1 MKRITV
7 IFFAVFT
14 VANLYWVL
22 SLPLLPFTDLPFHLA
37 ESFIV
42 KNFND
47 SGFLFEKFYVIPSFL
62 KSNTFYTFFCS
73 AGIFPDV
80 ETASRIYYA
89 LYVILLPLSLLQFI
103 RLLNGNKILAILSF
117 LFVIHYSVHWG
128 FTGYT
133 MSVPVL
139 FLIFS
144 VLYLYFIRRKI
155 LYAFAIPPLLL
166 ILFTL
171 HFQSAIF
178 AALVFTVM
186 QFVYS
191 FKRIRFWIIFFV
203 TMFPLTVVMYLAYN
217 VDSQGGS
224 SLTAFLTNYYLN
236 DFAGSLL
243 RRFGIFFI
251 LDNFFLF
258 KGAAGIVYSAFVS
271 ASVIAIFAFCIKRFY
286 KGPDEKLKYVFVLLA
301 VSAACYV
308 FLPDNI
314 NGQNIIFERYSVIL
328 FLLMIAASGA
338 LFPSSKDAARAD
350 RCLTVAILIIVSVH
364 SVILLDYMNDFRNE
378 SRDFNE
384 EIFPSGRE
392 LVLAGVIKD
401 NDFRGR
407 KIWTHFPMY
416 FTVWKGG
423 ITTGLV
429 DYKFGLIKRN
439 APKSVLPQFKEWLD
453 GNDFD
458 FSSYYSA
465 ADYIIVRSVI
475 KDSLNNFNLISASG
489 KWKLYRNIVRTCL

>member
-1 MKRITV
+1 LKRITV

-14 VANLYWVL
+14 AANLYWVF

-42 KNFND
+42 KNFKD
-47 SGFLFEKFYVIPSFL
+47 GSFLFEKFYVIPSFL

-80 ETASRIYYA
+80 ETANRIYYA
-89 LYVILLPLSLLQFI
+89 MYVILLPLSLLQFI
-103 RLLNGNKILAILSF
+103 RLLNGNKELAIMSF

-144 VLYLYFIRRKI
+144 VLYLYFVRKKIR
-155 LYAFAIPPLLL
+155 YAFAVPPLLL
-166 ILFTL
+166 ILFSL

-191 FKRIRFWIIFFV
+191 FKRIRSWIIFFV
-203 TMFPLTVVMYLAYN
+203 TLFPLTVVMYLAYN

-224 SLTAFLTNYYLN
+224 SLTAFLANYYLN
-236 DFAGSLL
+236 DFAVSLL

-258 KGAAGIVYSAFVS
+258 KGAAGIVYAAFVS

-286 KGPDEKLKYVFVLLA
+286 KRPDENLKYVFVLLA

-314 NGQNIIFERYSVIL
+314 NGQNIIFERFSVII

-338 LFPSSKDAARAD
+338 LFPAWKNEVRAN
-350 RCLTVAILIIVSVH
+350 RYVTAFVFIIVSVH

-384 EIFPSGRE
+384 GIFPPGRE

-439 APKSVLPQFKEWLD
+439 TPKSVLPQFREWLD

-458 FSSYYSA
+458 FGSYYSA
-465 ADYIIVRSVI
+465 ANYLIMRNEN
-475 KDSLNNFNLISASG
+475 KDSLNNFNLISTSG
-489 KWKLYRNIVRTCL
+489 KWKLYRNIVRTCP